1 MDEKNKIKILLI
13 EDEEDVRDSYV
24 DMLNYL
30 GYDVVTAD
38 NGKSGLDIINRE
50 PIDVVITDL
59 NMPVM
64 NGLEAMRRIKKK
76 NSSIEVIV
84 ITGFATIENAIGA
97 MKQGAFDYITKPV
110 SLEHVKIVLNKCVQQ
125 IRSRR
130 ENEELKHLNTQLRE
144 LNELKN
150 KFITIT
156 NHELRTPLA
165 VLKGYME
172 LIEIELDGHG
182 SEEMK
187 EYAEVMSSTLTE
199 MIKMVELMHDLS
211 SFESVIRVEEKS
223 VFDINALTSALY
235 KEMKILF
242 DKRGILFRFKG
253 ESQPLYVKADQPQIK
268 KAIRELVQNALKFT
282 EKDKTVELEVKFT
295 PAEKQV
301 YVVVKDQGIGI
312 PHEKLNLIF
321 EPFYEV
327 QDVMHHFTS
336 RTEFMGG
343 GIGVGLSLAKEIV
356 ESNGGEIAVESSPDK
371 GSIFTIVLP
380 LAKTKENLKVS
391 SKAG

>member
-1 MDEKNKIKILLI
+1 MNEKIKILLI
-13 EDEEDVRDSYV
+13 EDEKDVRDSYV

-30 GYDVVTAD
+30 GYAVETAD
-38 NGKSGLDIINRE
+38 NGKSGLEIINRV

-64 NGLEAMRRIKKK
+64 NGLEALRRIKKK

-130 ENEELKHLNTQLRE
+130 ENEELKNINIQLRE

-172 LIEIELDGHG
+172 LLEIELEGHD
-182 SEEMK
+182 SK
-187 EYAEVMSSTLTE
+187 EIKGYAEVMSNTLTE
-199 MIKMVELMHDLS
+199 MIKMIELMHDLS
-211 SFESVIRVEEKS
+211 SFKSVIRVEEKS
-223 VFDINALTSALY
+223 VFDVNALAATLY
-235 KEMKILF
+235 KEMKVLF
-242 DKRGILFRFKG
+242 NKRGIIFRFKSD
-253 ESQPLYVKADQPQIK
+253 SQPIYIKADQPQIK

-282 EKDKTVELEVKFT
+282 KKDKTVELEVKYT
-295 PAEKQV
+295 PDEKQV
-301 YVVVKDQGIGI
+301 YVIVKDQGIGI

-321 EPFYEV
+321 ESFYEV

-356 ESNGGEIAVESSPDK
+356 ESNGGEIVVESTPDR
-371 GSIFTIVLP
+371 GSVFTIILP
-380 LAKTKENLKVS
+380 LTEVEENSTVS
-391 SKAG
+391 TNAV

>member
-1 MDEKNKIKILLI
+1 MDEKIKILLL
-13 EDEEDVRDSYV
+13 EDEVDVRDSYV

-38 NGKSGLDIINRE
+38 NGKSGLEIINRE
-50 PIDVVITDL
+50 PIDIVITDL

-76 NSSIEVIV
+76 NSGIEVIV

-125 IRSRR
+125 MRSRR
-130 ENEELKHLNTQLRE
+130 ENEELKHLNMQLRE

-172 LIEIELDGHG
+172 LLEIELDEND
-182 SEEMK
+182 SQEIK
-187 EYAEVMSSTLTE
+187 EYAKVMSETLSE

-211 SFESVIRVEEKS
+211 SFESVIRVEEKTN
-223 VFDINALTSALY
+223 FDINALTSALY

-242 DKRGILFRFKG
+242 DKRNIKFLFKG
-253 ESQPLYVKADQPQIK
+253 ESQPLYVHADQAQIK

-282 EKDKTVELEVKFT
+282 EKGKTVELEVKSI
-295 PAEKQV
+295 PAERQV
-301 YVVVKDQGIGI
+301 YVLVKDQGIGI
-312 PHEKLNLIF
+312 PNEKLNLIF

-343 GIGVGLSLAKEIV
+343 GMGVGLSLAKEIV
-356 ESNGGEIAVESSPDK
+356 ESHGGEIAVESSPDK
-371 GSIFTIVLP
+371 GSVFTIILP
-380 LAKTKENLKVS
+380 LIEATENATVS
-391 SKAG
+391 SKAV